1 MKGMRGVLTERKHV
15 TIDESMIKYMGRAIT
30 YVQYM
35 PTKPINHVINVF
47 SIYCAISTILLG
59 FKV

>member
-30 YVQYM
+30 YVKYM

-47 SIYCAISTILLG
+47 SIYCALSKILLG